1 MKKILAI
8 LAAVLAIAP
17 AANAAVVTVDFNDLP
32 GGTVASTQY
41 SHLGVTFS
49 ARENGSAVG
58 ATTGFYDG
66 RLAWSN
72 CFPTFCGDRADVI
85 RMDFSQA
92 VSGVQFLVN
101 TAGSLRPT
109 FNAYNQSGQLLQ
121 SLVAEA
127 GIYTVAA
134 FSVSGISYV
143 EGLQPQESWGY
154 LIDDVQFT
162 VTDVPEPASAAL
174 FGLGALGLA
183 ALRRRRA

>member
-1 MKKILAI
+1 MKKLLAT
-8 LAAVLAIAP
+8 LAAALAIAP
-17 AANAAVVTVDFNDLP
+17 AANAAVVTVNFNDLP
-32 GGTVASTQY
+32 TNTVVNTQY

-49 ARENGSAVG
+49 AREDGSAVG
-58 ATTGFYDG
+58 AVTGDYEG

-72 CFPTFCGDRADVI
+72 CFPSFCGNRADVI

-92 VSGVQFLVN
+92 VSGLQFLVN
-101 TAGSLRPT
+101 TAGGLRPT

-121 SLVAEA
+121 SLIADA
-127 GIYTVAA
+127 GIYTTAA

-143 EGLQPQESWGY
+143 EGLQPHDSWGY

-162 VTDVPEPASAAL
+162 TTDVPEPASAAL